1 MRSPLLVMSLEV
13 EYNGAIVSLVS
24 FVRAGHAAGGAVE
37 ACTEGGWARGTRSG
51 WRVRAVKA

>member
-24 FVRAGHAAGGAVE
+24 FVRAGHAAG
-37 ACTEGGWARGTRSG
+37 ARLRLV
-51 WRVRAVKA
+51 WRKDGHEV